1 MTDQTRPYRM
11 QRRAESQEATRQRIV
26 ESAVALHGT
35 DGPSRT
41 SLSAIAEHAG
51 VRRST
56 LYRHFADEGA
66 LFDACT
72 VHWLE
77 ANPLPDLE
85 RWAAIDDPDQRLQ
98 VAVDELYAYYGRTER
113 MLENLFRD
121 EELPLVRERFGAF
134 RGYLQ
139 GVSDTLM
146 AGRTS
151 RGAVRRR
158 TRAAIGHA
166 TAFSTW
172 RSLVREQQLAGAEAS
187 ALVRALVAAAGS

>member
-1 MTDQTRPYRM
+1 MTDQSRPYRM
-11 QRRAESQEATRQRIV
+11 QRRAESQEQTRQRIV

-41 SLSAIAEHAG
+41 SLSAIAERAG

-56 LYRHFADEGA
+56 LYRHFEDEDA

-72 VHWLE
+72 AHWL
-77 ANPLPDLE
+77 ASNPLPDL
-85 RWAAIDDPDQRLQ
+85 AAWGAIGDPDERLR
-98 VAVDELYAYYGRTER
+98 VALGELYAYYGRNER

-139 GVSDTLM
+139 AVRDTLM
-146 AGRTS
+146 AGRIA
-151 RGAVRRR
+151 RGAARRR
-158 TRAAIGHA
+158 TQAAIGHA
-166 TAFSTW
+166 TSFSTW
-172 RSLVREQQLAGAEAS
+172 RSLVREQQLADAEAATLARS
-187 ALVRALVAAAGS
+187 IVAAARG